1 MARKKEKIVV
11 NLDLPKDDTTLTRLY
26 IILFF
31 SITLGLASGLFWIAN
46 SGFVPTANGEPMF
59 TNLYCGATAQ
69 DELGNPTGEYFQTN
83 QKPTYTA
90 NQTCNILQD
99 QPDRITWEDEEWTM
113 VTKRGKNF
121 DVPGVPETATGG
133 TVLLQP
139 LWLNCSVEASGSY
152 DYTVAV
158 RTSSGEI
165 LNFKNATANEDD
177 CGLEMITIPPD
188 TRYELILSL
197 IPI

>member
-31 SITLGLASGLFWIAN
+31 SIILGLSSGLFWISN

-83 QKPTYTA
+83 QKPSY
-90 NQTCNILQD
+90 
-99 QPDRITWEDEEWTM
+99 QPTRRAPPPRSTRPHH
-113 VTKRGKNF
+113 V
-121 DVPGVPETATGG
+121 GG
-133 TVLLQP
+133 
-139 LWLNCSVEASGSY
+139 
-152 DYTVAV
+152 
-158 RTSSGEI
+158 
-165 LNFKNATANEDD
+165 
-177 CGLEMITIPPD
+177 
-188 TRYELILSL
+188 
-197 IPI
+197 